1 MLEKFP
7 FQELLQWYLQNGRK
21 NLPWREYHCNEKQLW
36 YRVWLAETML
46 QQTQVERVKFYFEN
60 ILHAF
65 PSVEDLAACSYEEFF
80 PHYKWLGY
88 YSRARN
94 MLKTAQKV
102 VLDFRG
108 FFPKETENLRTLPG
122 VGPYTAE
129 AIRAFAYD
137 IPTLSFDTNLEK
149 IFSRYYYGT
158 RFQKLSK
165 QEKEELL
172 EQMREFCE
180 NTSLNPSLLRREKT
194 AAFPPLDKGRLGGVS
209 RDINN
214 ALMDYGA
221 TISLNTL
228 SWIDWEKY
236 PFPDSKF
243 YQTRWSFEP
252 IIEKKKSSFPSKEAI
267 VICILHENH
276 KKYLSTGQAQDLSL
290 QEFDRGKLCTFPQN
304 FSPFLIGKNTGN
316 PRAMIQKYFLQK
328 YNLELSV
335 RPAEIKSYTRN
346 EIPYMI
352 CYAQIQSGT
361 HNFQIFENLK
371 VRGFEESLVEGME
384 FGESLS

>member
-1 MLEKFP
+1 
-7 FQELLQWYLQNGRK
+7 
-21 NLPWREYHCNEKQLW
+21 
-36 YRVWLAETML
+36 
-46 QQTQVERVKFYFEN
+46 
-60 ILHAF
+60 
-65 PSVEDLAACSYEEFF
+65 
-80 PHYKWLGY
+80 
-88 YSRARN
+88 

-228 SWIDWEKY
+228 S
-236 PFPDSKF
+236 
-243 YQTRWSFEP
+243 
-252 IIEKKKSSFPSKEAI
+252 
-267 VICILHENH
+267 
-276 KKYLSTGQAQDLSL
+276 
-290 QEFDRGKLCTFPQN
+290 
-304 FSPFLIGKNTGN
+304 
-316 PRAMIQKYFLQK
+316 
-328 YNLELSV
+328 
-335 RPAEIKSYTRN
+335 
-346 EIPYMI
+346 
-352 CYAQIQSGT
+352 
-361 HNFQIFENLK
+361 
-371 VRGFEESLVEGME
+371 
-384 FGESLS
+384 